1 MKKLAFFFAFFLFAL
16 PHVAQADEAEGTIV
30 SVDEGTQSL
39 KLDDGNTYKLPGEFD
54 YTVIAPDMKVTVIYD
69 VNGEEKLVTDIEQ
82 AE

>member
-1 MKKLAFFFAFFLFAL
+1 M
-16 PHVAQADEAEGTIV
+16 
-30 SVDEGTQSL
+30 DEGTQSL